1 VLHIEEEPVEAGNGH
16 GFRDLDAAR
25 HAHANAERQ
34 LPLLEL
40 FAGDIADSGGH
51 RQLPRAI
58 WKIDGDG
65 MTHLRA
71 AVMDCHYAV
80 VAGDVR
86 SRTSRK
92 VGFTGS
98 PA

>member
-40 FAGDIADSGGH
+40 FAGDIADSGG
-51 RQLPRAI
+51 L
-58 WKIDGDG
+58 GSSLG
-65 MTHLRA
+65 L
-71 AVMDCHYAV
+71 Y
-80 VAGDVR
+80 GR
-86 SRTSRK
+86 SMAT
-92 VGFTGS
+92 V
-98 PA
+98 